1 MEKNPWVIKGEKKVY
16 ANPWISVTEYDVINP
31 SGSKGIY
38 GKVHF
43 KNLAV
48 GVMVLDEF
56 ENTYL
61 VGQYRF
67 ALKAYSWE
75 IPEGGVKLGEDS
87 LDGAKRELLEE
98 TGLKATNWIHLLQLH
113 LSNSVSDELA
123 IIYLATG
130 LTQHEAKPE
139 ETEQL
144 VVKKLPFEEAFQM
157 VEVGTITDAISV
169 ASILKLKLLLEK
181 GVLK

>member
-75 IPEGGVKLGEDS
+75 IPEGGANLQEDP

-98 TGLKATNWIHLLQLH
+98 TGLKAANWRPLLQMH

-144 VVKKLPFEEAFQM
+144 VVKKLPFEEAFEM
-157 VEVGTITDAISV
+157 VEDGTITDAISV
-169 ASILKLKLLLEK
+169 AAILKLKLLLVK
-181 GVLK
+181 GELI